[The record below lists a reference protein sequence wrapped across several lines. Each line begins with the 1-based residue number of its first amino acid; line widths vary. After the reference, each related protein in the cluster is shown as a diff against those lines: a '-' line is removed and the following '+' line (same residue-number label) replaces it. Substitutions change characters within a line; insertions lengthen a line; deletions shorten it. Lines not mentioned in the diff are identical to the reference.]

1 MNGGFI
7 SIWASLIIVGLFMP
21 FIPYMTRKTENFGIS
36 IPEHL
41 YNRMDFKKMRKKY
54 TSYLFVVFVLLLII
68 ASLLFY
74 MLPEKLTILFISI
87 VIMLELVASFVLYLW
102 FHFEMKKIKQSENW
116 TQENKQG
123 VVIDTTFRDEKLT
136 HSNWWFLVPGM
147 IILGTIIFTNFMYDQ
162 IPNEIPMHTDFSGNV
177 RYDNKTIGNMLLMPA
192 MQLFML
198 GMFLCINLVIK
209 HSKQQL
215 SGANPDRSKFQNVLF
230 RRYWSLYMILSSL
243 LMVLLFGFVQ
253 ITFIYPTLETY
264 TELVITVTI
273 IILLLGT
280 ILLSIKTGQG
290 GSRIK
295 IEDKEVNKNIDRDD
309 DRYWKLGQFY
319 VNKNDPSIFIEKRF
333 GVGWT
338 NNWAH
343 PLSWVFIVGIIALP
357 IIIVSILIY
366 L

>member
-74 MLPEKLTILFISI
+74 VLPEKLSILFISI

-102 FHFEMKKIKQSENW
+102 FHFEMKKIKQGENW

-162 IPNEIPMHTDFSGNV
+162 IPNEIPMHTDFYGNV
-177 RYDNKTIGNMLLMPA
+177 RYDNKTIGNMLLIPVNR
-192 MQLFML
+192 LSKH
-198 GMFLCINLVIK
+198 GMFLYIHLVIK
-209 HSKQQL
+209 HSK
-215 SGANPDRSKFQNVLF
+215 
-230 RRYWSLYMILSSL
+230 
-243 LMVLLFGFVQ
+243 
-253 ITFIYPTLETY
+253 
-264 TELVITVTI
+264 
-273 IILLLGT
+273 
-280 ILLSIKTGQG
+280 
-290 GSRIK
+290 
-295 IEDKEVNKNIDRDD
+295 
-309 DRYWKLGQFY
+309 
-319 VNKNDPSIFIEKRF
+319 
-333 GVGWT
+333 
-338 NNWAH
+338 
-343 PLSWVFIVGIIALP
+343 
-357 IIIVSILIY
+357 
-366 L
+366 